1 MFLFIQEIYIHPIFI
16 RACFR
21 HALKKPAPQT
31 IPRSGEEGAKVDC
44 YAVKIQ
50 IDKYQSFWVERICGN
65 ILSGYIYDQR
75 SEQRVPYE
83 MHLSTLD
90 TSTIEI
96 TKFKGYYDISF
107 SSLIE
112 FFIKDFSSYIHIKM
126 SFLSVIDRTLQYAYN
141 RKTLQAHKRI
151 EVIKFLIQRH
161 LYKREEFNIVDLMLG
176 LHSLRLINH
185 PDKNRI
191 KGIKIKNSIII
202 FFINS
207 FLIKKSKNFSKI
219 KIRIKIIVK

>member
-75 SEQRVPYE
+75 SELEARIQLR
-83 MHLSTLD
+83 SATLA
-90 TSTIEI
+90 
-96 TKFKGYYDISF
+96 
-107 SSLIE
+107 
-112 FFIKDFSSYIHIKM
+112 
-126 SFLSVIDRTLQYAYN
+126 YA
-141 RKTLQAHKRI
+141 A
-151 EVIKFLIQRH
+151 
-161 LYKREEFNIVDLMLG
+161 
-176 LHSLRLINH
+176 
-185 PDKNRI
+185 
-191 KGIKIKNSIII
+191 
-202 FFINS
+202 
-207 FLIKKSKNFSKI
+207 
-219 KIRIKIIVK
+219 

>member
-1 MFLFIQEIYIHPIFI
+1 LFLFIQEIYIHPIFI

-141 RKTLQAHKRI
+141 RKTLQAHKRT
-151 EVIKFLIQRH
+151 
-161 LYKREEFNIVDLMLG
+161 
-176 LHSLRLINH
+176 
-185 PDKNRI
+185 
-191 KGIKIKNSIII
+191 
-202 FFINS
+202 
-207 FLIKKSKNFSKI
+207 
-219 KIRIKIIVK
+219 

>member
-96 TKFKGYYDISF
+96 TKFN
-107 SSLIE
+107 LITH
-112 FFIKDFSSYIHIKM
+112 D
-126 SFLSVIDRTLQYAYN
+126 
-141 RKTLQAHKRI
+141 
-151 EVIKFLIQRH
+151 
-161 LYKREEFNIVDLMLG
+161 
-176 LHSLRLINH
+176 
-185 PDKNRI
+185 
-191 KGIKIKNSIII
+191 
-202 FFINS
+202 
-207 FLIKKSKNFSKI
+207 
-219 KIRIKIIVK
+219 

>member
-1 MFLFIQEIYIHPIFI
+1 MLPIFI

-96 TKFKGYYDISF
+96 TKFPNRILYQRLQFIHSYKD
-107 SSLIE
+107 E
-112 FFIKDFSSYIHIKM
+112 FFISH
-126 SFLSVIDRTLQYAYN
+126 R
-141 RKTLQAHKRI
+141 
-151 EVIKFLIQRH
+151 
-161 LYKREEFNIVDLMLG
+161 
-176 LHSLRLINH
+176 
-185 PDKNRI
+185 
-191 KGIKIKNSIII
+191 
-202 FFINS
+202 
-207 FLIKKSKNFSKI
+207 
-219 KIRIKIIVK
+219 